1 MPSKLSHLSFVISC
15 YNEVVSEMRRLSLR
29 IPIVMG
35 AIAMSTNA
43 VIVQGVAKRD
53 GTLEVSE
60 KLSLPAARVQIV
72 VQPKAT
78 N

>member
-1 MPSKLSHLSFVISC
+1 M
-15 YNEVVSEMRRLSLR
+15 VSEMRRLSLR

-35 AIAMSTNA
+35 AIAISTNA
-43 VIVQGVAKRD
+43 VIVQGVAKPD